1 MTAFRGRR
9 QASPYETPL
18 ILRFSSA
25 SGQGQQ
31 MSGENSHFPMF
42 SQSISYSYHPHKID
56 FCLNSSESYA
66 RCLNFEKSGPRTRAF
81 LRVTYF
87 SSQTFPGRAVTSLL
101 IKWLNNNSS
110 CKVTCVRISPPTL
123 HTFNIFALATPILKG
138 FCWDARSL
146 GQKKHF
152 VFPQGLTSWGEENK
166 PPALCWEEFGVAC
179 WKIYSTL
186 GVESISKYWK

>member
-1 MTAFRGRR
+1 MMAFRGRR
-9 QASPYETPL
+9 QASSCETPL

-31 MSGENSHFPMF
+31 MSGENSHFPVF
-42 SQSISYSYHPHKID
+42 SQSVSHSYHPHKID

-66 RCLNFEKSGPRTRAF
+66 RCLNFEKSGPRTRGF
-81 LRVTYF
+81 PQSDF
-87 SSQTFPGRAVTSLL
+87 SSQTFPGQAVISQL

-110 CKVTCVRISPPTL
+110 CKVTYARISPPTL
-123 HTFNIFALATPILKG
+123 HTFNIFALATPILKC
-138 FCWDARSL
+138 FCWDVHSL

-152 VFPQGLTSWGEENK
+152 AFPQGLASWGEENK
-166 PPALCWEEFGVAC
+166 PTALCWEEFSVVC